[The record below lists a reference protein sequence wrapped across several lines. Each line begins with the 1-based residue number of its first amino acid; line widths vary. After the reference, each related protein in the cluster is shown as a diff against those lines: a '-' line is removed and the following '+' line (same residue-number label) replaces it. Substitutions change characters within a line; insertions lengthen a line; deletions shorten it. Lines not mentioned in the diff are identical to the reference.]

1 MAIRILCETSMDK
14 IILPQGYKPSED
26 EEYMNPLQLEYFRQ
40 KLIKWRN
47 ELLAESRDTLEH
59 LREEN
64 WNEPDLTD
72 RASVETET
80 SIELRTRD
88 RYRKLIDKIE
98 GAIER
103 INKGEYGYCDET
115 GEQIGLRRLEARPV
129 ATLSI
134 EAQTRL
140 EQYKKTHLDEDKAEV

>member
-1 MAIRILCETSMDK
+1 MDK

-103 INKGEYGYCDET
+103 IGKGEYGYCDET

-140 EQYKKTHLDEDKAEV
+140 EQYEKTHLDEDKTEA